1 MSKRLNIVHIIVRLE
16 TGGTERSL
24 QRLIEA
30 TLGEF
35 NHSVIC
41 IGFPT
46 SIGAGIAE
54 LGVAVHY
61 LDYRYQFNWLRI
73 RGVVRAQDPNLAQ
86 GWMYY
91 GNVVASLLFGR
102 DDVPCLW
109 NIRHAHGSAPEKLS
123 LRLALW
129 MGARLS
135 RSKVVFNSQ
144 AARRTHDYLGYD
156 QPEAVVIP
164 NGIDANHFRASERIR
179 TEVRT
184 KFGLSP
190 PSRWIG
196 FVARNHSHKGIDIF
210 LAAVALLLATNQSWC
225 IVLAGPGMI
234 ASDGITAESGVK
246 KQIEELGIAQEQIT
260 LCDRID
266 DTAFFFPAL
275 DCLVVPSRVESF
287 PNVAIE
293 AMACEV
299 PVVGTDVGDLSVI
312 VDDPER
318 ICPVADVTAL
328 RLLIANIM
336 RQPREALAERAKQDR
351 QRVRARYHM
360 DLSSQAYVSLYRTL
374 TQPAPMSGPN

>member
-1 MSKRLNIVHIIVRLE
+1 MR
-16 TGGTERSL
+16 
-24 QRLIEA
+24 
-30 TLGEF
+30 GE
-35 NHSVIC
+35 
-41 IGFPT
+41 
-46 SIGAGIAE
+46 
-54 LGVAVHY
+54 
-61 LDYRYQFNWLRI
+61 
-73 RGVVRAQDPNLAQ
+73 VRAQDPDIVQ

-129 MGARLS
+129 MGARLP

-210 LAAVALLLATNQSWC
+210 LAAVAPLLATNQSWC

-234 ASDGITAESGVK
+234 ASDRITAESGVK

-260 LCDRID
+260 LCDRVD

-318 ICPVADVTAL
+318 
-328 RLLIANIM
+328 
-336 RQPREALAERAKQDR
+336 
-351 QRVRARYHM
+351 
-360 DLSSQAYVSLYRTL
+360 
-374 TQPAPMSGPN
+374 